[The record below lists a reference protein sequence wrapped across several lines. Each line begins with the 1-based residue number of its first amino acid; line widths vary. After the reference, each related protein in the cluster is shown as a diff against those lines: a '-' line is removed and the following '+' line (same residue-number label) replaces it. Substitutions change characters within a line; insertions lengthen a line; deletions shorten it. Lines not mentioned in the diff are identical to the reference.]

1 MSWKDKDWDFLRFY
15 NNDRDTL
22 EEAVKHYFKFNKS
35 KSAYLNS
42 TIFPHIEYDSIHKE
56 ITIYRCGKDI
66 EPPNEYDEKKL
77 QYLADCYDVCVKYT
91 WLSSYRIFDIKPTI
105 EE

>member
-1 MSWKDKDWDFLRFY
+1 MSWKDKDWDFLCFY

-56 ITIYRCGKDI
+56 ITIYRRGKDI